1 MAAGPP
7 ADIAFHF
14 DPICPFAW
22 ITSRWILEV
31 AAQTDYSVDWRFISL
46 RLINDHRDYATEF
59 PPGYEASHT
68 AGLRILRVAAAT
80 RETVG
85 RDAVGDLYTAAGRTI
100 FERAPVDDRSWL
112 GTPTHIDQIL
122 ALAGLPAELAAAAD
136 DPGHDAVIAEESD
149 AALERTGRDVGT
161 PIIVFHPPDGPAFF
175 GPVISRVPSGDEAV
189 RLWNAVIDLA
199 TFPGFAELKRSLR
212 EPPQLPVL
220 GYGTPTVD

>member
-1 MAAGPP
+1 MASAAP
-7 ADIAFHF
+7 ADIHFHF

-31 AAQTDYSVDWRFISL
+31 AAQTDYAVDWRFISL

-80 RETVG
+80 RAAVD
-85 RDAVGDLYTAAGRTI
+85 RAAVGTLYTAAGRTI
-100 FERAPVDDRSWL
+100 FERAPVEDRSWL
-112 GTPTHIDQIL
+112 GTASHIEQIL

-136 DPGHDAVIAEESD
+136 DTSHDAVIGRESD
-149 AALERTGRDVGT
+149 EALERTGRDVGT
-161 PIIVFHPPDGPAFF
+161 PIIVFQPPDGPAFF
-175 GPVISRVPSGDEAV
+175 GPVISRVPSADEAV
-189 RLWNAVIDLA
+189 RLWNAVIELA

-220 GYGTPTVD
+220 GFGTPTVP